1 MAYMVGGQELLANQ
15 IAGDLGHERAWNLG
29 EKKEDEEEV
38 PFYLLLALT
47 MYHGGQTSTVQNVI
61 MYNCI
66 LQKNKKNRGN
76 SRPKPVS

>member
-1 MAYMVGGQELLANQ
+1 MAYMVGGQELLVSQ

-29 EKKEDEEEV
+29 EKKKDGEEV